1 VDEAGRKRAAT
12 VLATKP
18 ALQTPEKTLKAA
30 ARRVSGTLS
39 AWTEQ
44 STGGFI
50 VDQCMNGSRQTC
62 IVSW

>member
-1 VDEAGRKRAAT
+1 

-50 VDQCMNGSRQTC
+50 VVVDQCMNGSRQTC